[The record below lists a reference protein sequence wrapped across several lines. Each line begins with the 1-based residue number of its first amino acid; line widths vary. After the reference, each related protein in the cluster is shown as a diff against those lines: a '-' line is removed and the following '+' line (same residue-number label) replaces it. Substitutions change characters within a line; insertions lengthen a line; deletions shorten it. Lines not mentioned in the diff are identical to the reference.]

1 MIIYSLTYAINA
13 LSTAVKKK
21 DEKILRIIVFLLL
34 IFMSGTRYYMGGS
47 DVYTYE
53 NVYNGVP
60 QISAVLKYI
69 FTGVNEGVNINY
81 ESGYILL
88 CSIGRFLHLSYFG
101 FLLGYSTLFYVLLYN
116 GLKGIIEEWGIFLA
130 LFMYKLMFYNTFIS
144 IRQGMTLAVFC
155 YALKYMISKNPVRYM
170 LCCLVAFYIHRGAII
185 LFPLYFAQYI
195 PMSKKILRNLA
206 IGFAP
211 TWFLRNLVDLSGLI
225 EKVISVIGFEQKSE
239 GWSEA
244 LESISIIHTLECY
257 IIIIF
262 CIIFYDRIAEFGRK
276 GLISLKLVIFTL
288 PIFTLCSNW
297 IVLTREKDYFVLF
310 YGILLGYIVVS
321 RKLDLS
327 IRLIIKRCILIAGFI
342 GMVRYVLVFDGGVLW
357 HFTSFI
363 FKGCSIFS

>member
-1 MIIYSLTYAINA
+1 
-13 LSTAVKKK
+13 
-21 DEKILRIIVFLLL
+21 
-34 IFMSGTRYYMGGS
+34 MG
-47 DVYTYE
+47 
-53 NVYNGVP
+53 N
-60 QISAVLKYI
+60 
-69 FTGVNEGVNINY
+69 
-81 ESGYILL
+81 
-88 CSIGRFLHLSYFG
+88 
-101 FLLGYSTLFYVLLYN
+101 
-116 GLKGIIEEWGIFLA
+116 FLA

-155 YALKYMISKNPVRYM
+155 YALKYIVNKKPVRYM

-211 TWFLRNLVDLSGLI
+211 TWFLKNLVNLSGLI

-239 GWSEA
+239 GWAAS
-244 LESISIIHTLECY
+244 LERISIIHTLECY
-257 IIIIF
+257 IIIIL
-262 CIIFYDRIAEFGRK
+262 CIIFYDQIVEFGRK

-297 IVLTREKDYFVLF
+297 IILTREKDYFVLF

-327 IRLIIKRCILIAGFI
+327 IRLIIKRCILVAAFI
-342 GMVRYVLVFDGGVLW
+342 GMVRYVLVFDGGALW

>member
-88 CSIGRFLHLSYFG
+88 CSIGRFLRLSYFG

-155 YALKYMISKNPVRYM
+155 YALKYIVNKKPVRY
-170 LCCLVAFYIHRGAII
+170 FI
-185 LFPLYFAQYI
+185 
-195 PMSKKILRNLA
+195 
-206 IGFAP
+206 
-211 TWFLRNLVDLSGLI
+211 
-225 EKVISVIGFEQKSE
+225 
-239 GWSEA
+239 
-244 LESISIIHTLECY
+244 
-257 IIIIF
+257 
-262 CIIFYDRIAEFGRK
+262 
-276 GLISLKLVIFTL
+276 
-288 PIFTLCSNW
+288 
-297 IVLTREKDYFVLF
+297 
-310 YGILLGYIVVS
+310 YIVVQLYFFLFILHNIS
-321 RKLDLS
+321 RCQ
-327 IRLIIKRCILIAGFI
+327 KRF
-342 GMVRYVLVFDGGVLW
+342 
-357 HFTSFI
+357 
-363 FKGCSIFS
+363 